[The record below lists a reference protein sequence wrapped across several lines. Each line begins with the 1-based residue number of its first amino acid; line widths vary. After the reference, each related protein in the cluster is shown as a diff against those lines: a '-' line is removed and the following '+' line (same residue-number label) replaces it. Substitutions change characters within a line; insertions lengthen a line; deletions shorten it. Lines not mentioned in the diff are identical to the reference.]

1 MATNK
6 KVFGAMRIHRRL
18 AVGLF
23 ILFLNGFAEGAE
35 NMTQKASEEV
45 ATFAGGCFWC
55 MEPAFEELDG
65 VHDVVSGYTGG
76 KVDKPTYEEVS
87 DGETG
92 HAEAIQVT
100 YDPQKVA
107 YEKLLDIFWQNIDP
121 TAKDRQFA
129 DVGSQYRSGIF
140 YHNETQ
146 RQLAEKSR
154 EALAQSGRF
163 KDPIVTEIT
172 PAQTF
177 YPAEDYHQDY
187 HKKNPMQYK
196 FYRSGSGRDQ
206 FLSHVWGKTKHK

>member
-1 MATNK
+1 MKDA
-6 KVFGAMRIHRRL
+6 HRKNL
-18 AVGLF
+18 GIVAGLL
-23 ILFLNGFAEGAE
+23 ILLLNGFAEGAE
-35 NMTQKASEEV
+35 DMTQKAKLEV

-65 VHDVVSGYTGG
+65 VHDVISGYTGG
-76 KVDKPTYEEVS
+76 KAGKPTYEEVS
-87 DGETG
+87 EGATG
-92 HAEAIQVT
+92 HAEAIQIT
-100 YDPQKVA
+100 YDPQKVG

-140 YHNETQ
+140 YHHEAQ
-146 RQLAEKSR
+146 RQAAEKSR
-154 EALAQSGRF
+154 EAMGQSGRF

-172 PAQTF
+172 PAETF

-206 FLSHVWGKTKHK
+206 FLNRVWQQAKSK